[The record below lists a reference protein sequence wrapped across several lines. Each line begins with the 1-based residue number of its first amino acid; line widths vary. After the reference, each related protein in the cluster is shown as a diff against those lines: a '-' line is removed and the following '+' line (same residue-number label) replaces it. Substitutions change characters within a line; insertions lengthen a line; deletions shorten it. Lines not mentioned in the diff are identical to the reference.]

1 MKPSAKLSGRFDW
14 ASCENSDLAELL
26 ASRAIAADNGSLGL
40 SFQLACV
47 NKELSVAVKKEVKR
61 ELSNL
66 QSLYENYRK
75 LVLTE
80 EKYRRDAT
88 AAVPVD
94 DPQAASMKKAADKSL
109 DDFEDK
115 FKQLMTTEHCKYPDN
130 LLWHINTLQKSQK
143 AHSELPD
150 SDKLVMAK
158 FGFTFED
165 YTLVAH
171 MCRSVCMLSSSM
183 STLDNWVAKRGTTA
197 MHWPFA
203 QQERLGCVVPT
214 FYFRHTMYSSPPGK
228 VLPNRI
234 QSLLPYEKGVS
245 NVLAG
250 KKMSLDAVTI
260 QVAGDMDSKQREEF
274 ARNALEK
281 NDLGVYRESCL
292 WSVFPELPFFPS
304 AFVPRENSL
313 AGRLRL
319 TDEQIQEARDQ
330 VTRHEAALS
339 EERKIVR
346 SIRMRRLNDD
356 ASTWLRMK
364 GHSLTIQET
373 LLLLDAEG
381 GTDAQQQWDQ
391 CAHPF
396 VDSNRIYTAIDNG
409 PTFQVLKWMD
419 RQLKLRKMIRE
430 FTGKELFGSRVVNF
444 EVDLSRLSRPSWW
457 AASETP
463 TRAISDMDVA
473 VEHVVHMI
481 MTGETK
487 VELKGASYKNFYW
500 SVDIGNGLK
509 LEQPLPGVDKAG
521 RIKCERFDAQRIR
534 ALFLQYGDRYGVNVT
549 PLSLT
554 RINHAKEIL
563 CGEKTKSKK
572 QKDWGAE
579 LIQSIDR
586 LDRATR
592 KKMGFSNVIFQVFR
606 INTFPDIENAL
617 LDLHHKMKT
626 MCATGSLDKC
636 PSSLRDFIL
645 VIVGNPLGLPVKYDL
660 SPQQKAKQQAEREA
674 KRKAI
679 FAQIPEIESSDEDE
693 DMEAEAGPS
702 ACYVPTSPQ
711 YSPTSPQYDP
721 GGGVSYSPTSPDYAD
736 AADAPEYHPV

>member
-1 MKPSAKLSGRFDW
+1 MEPPAKLSGRFNW

-26 ASRAIAADNGSLGL
+26 ASRVIAADNGSLGL

-47 NKELSVAVKKEVKR
+47 NKELPVAVKKEVKR
-61 ELSNL
+61 ELAKL
-66 QSLYENYRK
+66 QSLYEDYRK

-143 AHSELPD
+143 AHSELPN
-150 SDKLVMAK
+150 SDKLAMAK

-165 YTLVAH
+165 YTLAAH

-234 QSLLPYEKGVS
+234 QSLLPNEKGVS
-245 NVLAG
+245 NVLDG

-260 QVAGDMDSKQREEF
+260 QFAGDMDSKQREEF

-319 TDEQIQEARDQ
+319 TDEQIQEAKDQ
-330 VTRHEAALS
+330 VARHEAALA
-339 EERKIVR
+339 EEKKIIR

-356 ASTWLRMK
+356 ASAWLKMM

-373 LLLLDAEG
+373 LLLLDADG

-409 PTFQVLKWMD
+409 PTLHVLKQMD
-419 RQLKLRKMIRE
+419 RKLELRKKIRE
-430 FTGKELFGSRVVNF
+430 YTGKELSGTRVVNF
-444 EVDLSRLSRPSWW
+444 EVDPSKPPWW
-457 AASETP
+457 APSETP
-463 TRAISDMDVA
+463 TRPISDVEVA

-534 ALFLQYGDRYGVNVT
+534 TLFFHYKDYYGVDVT

-554 RINHAKEIL
+554 RINDAKEIL

-606 INTFPDIENAL
+606 IGFPDIENAL
-617 LDLHHKMKT
+617 LDLHHTMRS
-626 MCATGSLDKC
+626 MCAQGSLDKC

-645 VIVGNPLGLPVKYDL
+645 VIVGNPMGLPVKYDL

-679 FAQIPEIESSDEDE
+679 FAQIPEIESSDDE
-693 DMEAEAGPS
+693 DMETEAGPS
-702 ACYVPTSPQ
+702 ASYVPTSPQ

-721 GGGVSYSPTSPDYAD
+721 GDGVSYSPTSPEYSDAD
-736 AADAPEYHPV
+736 EAPEYHPA